1 MVADLRGGRKLDGM
15 GYKVGSLGVAGGVLL
30 FGLSGSCGWLG
41 GSSEKLHKTIHLLD
55 VVSAFYFTTQ
65 RLKQAS

>member
-1 MVADLRGGRKLDGM
+1 M
-15 GYKVGSLGVAGGVLL
+15 GSLGVAGGVLL

-65 RLKQAS
+65 RLKQTS